1 MIIRLALY
9 LALLLLTPLLAHEPL
24 FGLGPHTI
32 YEGGYAFESE
42 FKSEAGKYA
51 NQFELL
57 YGIKPDWA
65 VTVALPYA
73 FDSGGFGRVT
83 LRTKYRF
90 FRQDLKGASRQ
101 AALHTGI
108 ILPRGNTG
116 NNITDYFAGVSIG
129 YESRRHYFFS
139 SVRYRY
145 NSSFAN
151 MERGN
156 VLKYDVAYG
165 IRPWLLHYLRPDPVF
180 LIEFNGYLM
189 DKNVLNKTTVQ
200 NSGGSILSLSPG
212 LLFSYRNIMLKAGLK
227 IPVYN
232 GLNGQQPAP
241 DITYVAG
248 LEFHFPPLY

>member
-1 MIIRLALY
+1 MMIRLALN
-9 LALLLLTPLLAHEPL
+9 LTLLLLTPLPAHEPL

-42 FKSEAGKYA
+42 IESEAGSYT
-51 NQFELL
+51 NHFELL
-57 YGIKPDWA
+57 YGITPDWA
-65 VTVALPYA
+65 VTIALPYV
-73 FDSGGFGRVT
+73 FDSNGFGQTT

-90 FRQDLKGASRQ
+90 FRQDLKGGSRQ

-108 ILPRGNTG
+108 ILPTANSG
-116 NNITDYFAGVSIG
+116 NNVSDYFAGVSIG

-145 NSSFAN
+145 NSSSVN

-189 DKNVLNKTTVQ
+189 DKNIVNKTTVQ
-200 NSGGSILSLSPG
+200 NSGGSVLSLSPG

-241 DITYVAG
+241 NITYVAG

>member
-1 MIIRLALY
+1 MN
-9 LALLLLTPLLAHEPL
+9 LALLLFTPLLAHEPL

-42 FKSEAGKYA
+42 IESEAGSLT

-57 YGIKPDWA
+57 YGVTPDWA
-65 VTVALPYA
+65 ITIALPYA
-73 FDSGGFGRVT
+73 FDSNGFGRSV

-90 FRQDLKGASRQ
+90 YRKDMKGASRQ

-108 ILPRGNTG
+108 ILPKGNTL
-116 NNITDYFAGVSIG
+116 NNVTDYFAGVSIG

-139 SVRYRY
+139 SVQYRY
-145 NSSFAN
+145 NNTSAN
-151 MERGN
+151 LERGN

-180 LIEFNGYLM
+180 LIEFNGYFM
-189 DKNVLNKTTVQ
+189 DKNVFNKITIQ
-200 NSGGSILSLSPG
+200 NSGGSVLSLSPG

-232 GLNGQQPAP
+232 GLNGKQSAP